1 MPTRLAAVKTKGEGR
16 ALPDLP
22 MADQISLS
30 SELLDYIRDVSLRE
44 DEVLRELRDLTMD
57 LPGGPSM
64 LIMPEEGQLLSFL
77 VSLTGARTI
86 VEIGTFT
93 GYSTLCMAK
102 ELPPQGRLITC
113 DITKKWPAIASD
125 YWRRSGVDD
134 RIEVRIGPAVET
146 LAILIEELGENAID
160 LIFIDAD
167 KSAYVRYYELCLRLL
182 RPGGIIIIDN
192 TLFFG
197 RVSDNT
203 VQDPDTNAVRELNAV
218 LRRDDRVSISLLSM
232 ADGITLVRKKY

>member
-1 MPTRLAAVKTKGEGR
+1 MPTRSDAVKTKGEGR

-102 ELPPQGRLITC
+102 ELPPQGRRHR
-113 DITKKWPAIASD
+113 A
-125 YWRRSGVDD
+125 
-134 RIEVRIGPAVET
+134 
-146 LAILIEELGENAID
+146 
-160 LIFIDAD
+160 
-167 KSAYVRYYELCLRLL
+167 
-182 RPGGIIIIDN
+182 
-192 TLFFG
+192 
-197 RVSDNT
+197 
-203 VQDPDTNAVRELNAV
+203 
-218 LRRDDRVSISLLSM
+218 
-232 ADGITLVRKKY
+232 

>member
-1 MPTRLAAVKTKGEGR
+1 M
-16 ALPDLP
+16 PDLP

-44 DEVLRELRDLTMD
+44 DEVLRELRELTMD

-125 YWRRSGVDD
+125 YWRRSGVGD

-146 LAILIEELGENAID
+146 LANLIEELGENAID

-167 KSAYVRYYELCLRLL
+167 KSTYVRYYELSLRLL
-182 RPGGIIIIDN
+182 RPGGVIIIDN

-197 RVSDNT
+197 RVSDYT

>member
-1 MPTRLAAVKTKGEGR
+1 MPTRLDAVKTKGEGR

-167 KSAYVRYYELCLRLL
+167 KSAYVRYYELGLRLL

>member
-1 MPTRLAAVKTKGEGR
+1 M
-16 ALPDLP
+16 PDLP

-167 KSAYVRYYELCLRLL
+167 KSAYVRYYELGLRLL

>member
-167 KSAYVRYYELCLRLL
+167 KSAYVRYYELGLRLL

>member
-1 MPTRLAAVKTKGEGR
+1 
-16 ALPDLP
+16 

-64 LIMPEEGQLLSFL
+64 LVMPEEGQLLSFL

-113 DITKKWPAIASD
+113 DITKKWPAIGSD

-146 LAILIEELGENAID
+146 LAILIEELGENAVD

-167 KSAYVRYYELCLRLL
+167 KSAYVRYYELSLRLL
-182 RPGGIIIIDN
+182 RPGGVIIIDN

-197 RVSDNT
+197 RVSDHT
-203 VQDPDTNAVRELNAV
+203 VQDPETNAMRELNAT
-218 LRRDDRVSISLLSM
+218 LHRDDRVSISLLPM
-232 ADGITLVRKKY
+232 ADGITLVRKKLAGPHLRLGRDAPMKGT